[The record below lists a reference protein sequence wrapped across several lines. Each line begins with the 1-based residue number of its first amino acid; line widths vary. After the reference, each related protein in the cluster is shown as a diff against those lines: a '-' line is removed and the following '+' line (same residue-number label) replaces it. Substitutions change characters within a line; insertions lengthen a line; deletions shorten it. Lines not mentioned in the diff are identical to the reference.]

1 MDAAAAAEEGEGD
14 GTVALEAATAEAR
27 RFVGKVVR
35 VEWVA
40 TDVTHRRN
48 LAAVTGV
55 LEVAAAARRGIRL
68 PGLSALRGL
77 LGVAEEQE
85 GGGGEAAAR
94 GAEATGAEATG
105 AEATA
110 AEGSA
115 GGGAAGGGG
124 LAPRREKERSFDSGL
139 DQWQRRAAAAA
150 LAEPL
155 SLLQGPPGS
164 GKSRVVVE
172 AVRRAAAQGQRV
184 LVCAPSNNAV
194 DQLAL
199 RLQRADPALRL
210 LRYGAGVEQRADGT
224 HRMSEP

>member
-1 MDAAAAAEEGEGD
+1 M
-14 GTVALEAATAEAR
+14 
-27 RFVGKVVR
+27 
-35 VEWVA
+35 
-40 TDVTHRRN
+40 
-48 LAAVTGV
+48 
-55 LEVAAAARRGIRL
+55 
-68 PGLSALRGL
+68 
-77 LGVAEEQE
+77 AEEQE

-94 GAEATGAEATG
+94 GVEATA

-210 LRYGAGVEQRADGT
+210 LRYAVAALQPAAALQPLGNLLRLLRYGAGVENSGPTTRSA
-224 HRMSEP
+224 

>member
-48 LAAVTGV
+48 LAAVAGV

-94 GAEATGAEATG
+94 GAEATA

-224 HRMSEP
+224 HRMS

>member
-1 MDAAAAAEEGEGD
+1 M
-14 GTVALEAATAEAR
+14 
-27 RFVGKVVR
+27 
-35 VEWVA
+35 
-40 TDVTHRRN
+40 
-48 LAAVTGV
+48 
-55 LEVAAAARRGIRL
+55 
-68 PGLSALRGL
+68 
-77 LGVAEEQE
+77 
-85 GGGGEAAAR
+85 
-94 GAEATGAEATG
+94 EATGAEAT
-105 AEATA
+105 EATA

-139 DQWQRRAAAAA
+139 DQGQRRAAAAA

-155 SLLQGPPGS
+155 SQRALQQPAQPGS

-210 LRYGAGVEQRADGT
+210 LRYAVAALQPAAALQPLGNLLRLLRYGAAVENSGPTARSA
-224 HRMSEP
+224 

>member
-48 LAAVTGV
+48 LAAVAGV

-94 GAEATGAEATG
+94 GAEATVAEA
-105 AEATA
+105 AA

-210 LRYGAGVEQRADGT
+210 LRYGAGVEQRADGA

>member
-1 MDAAAAAEEGEGD
+1 M
-14 GTVALEAATAEAR
+14 
-27 RFVGKVVR
+27 
-35 VEWVA
+35 
-40 TDVTHRRN
+40 
-48 LAAVTGV
+48 
-55 LEVAAAARRGIRL
+55 
-68 PGLSALRGL
+68 
-77 LGVAEEQE
+77 
-85 GGGGEAAAR
+85 
-94 GAEATGAEATG
+94 EATGAEAT
-105 AEATA
+105 EATA

-139 DQWQRRAAAAA
+139 DQGQRRAAAAA

-155 SLLQGPPGS
+155 SQRALQQPAQPGS

-210 LRYGAGVEQRADGT
+210 LRYAVAALQPAAALQPLGNLLRLLRYGAGVENSGPTARSA
-224 HRMSEP
+224 

>member
-48 LAAVTGV
+48 LAAVAGV

-94 GAEATGAEATG
+94 GAEATA

-224 HRMSEP
+224 QRMSEP